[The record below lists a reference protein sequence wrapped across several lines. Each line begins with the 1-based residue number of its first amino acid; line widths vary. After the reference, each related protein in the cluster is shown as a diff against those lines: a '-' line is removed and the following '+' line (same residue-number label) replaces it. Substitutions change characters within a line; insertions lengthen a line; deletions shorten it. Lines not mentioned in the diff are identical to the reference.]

1 MHSSGF
7 IRRVQPK
14 EAPEVTGLGINSQQL
29 TVFGQLFSATFIMK
43 ASEKALLLLRIRKSY
58 AEKLSLH
65 THKQKNVKTCSDQK
79 TTRIY
84 KESVSNEYS
93 LHIKLLCIEKCLINA
108 A

>member
-1 MHSSGF
+1 M
-7 IRRVQPK
+7 QPK

-29 TVFGQLFSATFIMK
+29 TVCGRLFSATFIMY
-43 ASEKALLLLRIRKSY
+43 ASEKALLLPRIRKSY

-65 THKQKNVKTCSDQK
+65 TRKQKNVRTCSDQK
-79 TTRIY
+79 ITRIY

-93 LHIKLLCIEKCLINA
+93 LRVKPLCVEKCLINA